1 MSATA
6 TQPRTR
12 RNDTS
17 NLDANG
23 VFRLSRQRNGD
34 GSMLAPLGS
43 GLACLPDVRMLPPE
57 ALVEW
62 RVGPAMLATRRD
74 APVEDLLAAFL
85 TDVFGPERRRTSRR
99 ERLRDPR
106 RERLSR
112 RRVARRRR
120 RRRSGWAGSRA
131 TTCAV

>member
-23 VFRLSRQRNGD
+23 VFRLSRQRNAD

-43 GLACLPDVRMLPPE
+43 GLACLPDVRMLPPG

-62 RVGPAMLATRRD
+62 RVGPAMMATREG
-74 APVEDLLAAFL
+74 APAEDLLKAFL
-85 TDVFGPERRRTSRR
+85 TDVFGPERRRTSR
-99 ERLRDPR
+99 D
-106 RERLSR
+106 
-112 RRVARRRR
+112 A
-120 RRRSGWAGSRA
+120 
-131 TTCAV
+131 